1 MWPLYLNDCFENAW
15 KIFEIQTP
23 LHSMLWVYLK
33 HRKKVGISPSSKKC
47 VICFNESPSKMM
59 KNAFYFIVF
68 KIFKCLSWLFGHVEK
83 KGLIRKIGSSSKF
96 MTSQPGYQTWK
107 CTYFLTSYEAK
118 TSRKWNIFQR
128 KIYLE
133 KLCRNWGIGTRSRPP
148 FSTKWYS
155 A

>member
-59 KNAFYFIVF
+59 VNAFYFIVF
-68 KIFKCLSWLFGHVEK
+68 KIFNCLSWLFGHVEK
-83 KGLIRKIGSSSKF
+83 KGLIRKIGSISKF
-96 MTSQPGYQTWK
+96 MTSQPGYQTMK
-107 CTYFLTSYEAK
+107 MHIFPNILRGKDIQKMKYFSKKNLP
-118 TSRKWNIFQR
+118 RKVMQ
-128 KIYLE
+128 
-133 KLCRNWGIGTRSRPP
+133 KLRHWD
-148 FSTKWYS
+148 
-155 A
+155 